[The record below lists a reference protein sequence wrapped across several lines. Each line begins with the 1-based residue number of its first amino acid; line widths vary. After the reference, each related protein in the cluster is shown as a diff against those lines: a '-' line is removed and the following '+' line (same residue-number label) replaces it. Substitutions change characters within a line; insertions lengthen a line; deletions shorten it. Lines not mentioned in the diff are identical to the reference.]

1 MVLLPARFSRDAS
14 PREVLLL
21 KMLLLGFML
30 ALHLIGADDD
40 IGIQLRPTQ
49 PNTDAAE
56 LNLTSWRNLSAVM

>member
-1 MVLLPARFSRDAS
+1 
-14 PREVLLL
+14 
-21 KMLLLGFML
+21 ML